1 MALVDGLVLEL
12 VVELQSVVEEGQVAM
27 VEEEKVA
34 SAILEVVAFVEVVA

>member
-27 VEEEKVA
+27 VEE
-34 SAILEVVAFVEVVA
+34 